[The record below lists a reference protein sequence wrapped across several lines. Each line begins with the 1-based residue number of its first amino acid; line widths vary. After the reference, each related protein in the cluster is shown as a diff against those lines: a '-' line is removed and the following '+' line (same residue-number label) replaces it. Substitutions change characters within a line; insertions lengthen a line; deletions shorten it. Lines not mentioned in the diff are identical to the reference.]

1 MVNQTD
7 EVQPEPTLERRT
19 RRQLSSAEKQRL
31 LAEHDALAKGEKSA
45 WLRRQGLYASQLAN
59 WRKTLT
65 EQGTRRLEPSAGG
78 RKAKD
83 SRDRRIEQLEKEKVE
98 LEQRA
103 RVAEDLV
110 ELQKNWPS
118 CPRTSAAGARDE
130 LLGAAPRA
138 CPAQPR
144 L

>member
-1 MVNQTD
+1 MMVNQTD

-19 RRQLSSAEKQRL
+19 RRQFSSAEKQRL

-65 EQGTRRLEPSAGG
+65 EQGTQGLEPSAGG

-110 ELQKNWPS
+110 ELQKKL
-118 CPRTSAAGARDE
+118 AE
-130 LLGAAPRA
+130 LSKDVSSGSSR
-138 CPAQPR
+138 
-144 L
+144 

>member
-31 LAEHDALAKGEKSA
+31 LAKQDALAKGEKSA

-65 EQGTRRLEPSAGG
+65 EQGTRGLEPSAGG

-110 ELQKNWPS
+110 ELQKKL
-118 CPRTSAAGARDE
+118 AE
-130 LLGAAPRA
+130 LSKDVSSGSSR
-138 CPAQPR
+138 
-144 L
+144 